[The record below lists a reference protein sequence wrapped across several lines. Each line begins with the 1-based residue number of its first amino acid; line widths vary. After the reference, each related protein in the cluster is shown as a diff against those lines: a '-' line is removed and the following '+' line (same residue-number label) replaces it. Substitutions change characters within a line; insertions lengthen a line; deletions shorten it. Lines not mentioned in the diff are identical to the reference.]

1 MKPSTTWTSICAG
14 KLEPSGLGQ
23 EIVPVPVLAEA
34 EPELSVPVLEQS
46 SGWLEMAAS
55 SSAHPPG
62 ALTVSELM
70 LEGLSNLSRVQ
81 VCLLSSRLK
90 MNKRSSPPMI
100 QHALYPAEPASEL
113 LPSNAECEHEPQ
125 SAIARAAAKRFKEL
139 SDLPSRSSVGAED
152 DALLPRTFFAV
163 SLHQV

>member
-1 MKPSTTWTSICAG
+1 M
-14 KLEPSGLGQ
+14 
-23 EIVPVPVLAEA
+23 VPVPVLAEA

-55 SSAHPPG
+55 STPQPSG
-62 ALTVSELM
+62 ALTASELM
-70 LEGLSNLSRVQ
+70 LEGLSNPTRVQ
-81 VCLLSSRLK
+81 ICLLSSRLK

-139 SDLPSRSSVGAED
+139 SDLPAR
-152 DALLPRTFFAV
+152 
-163 SLHQV
+163 

>member
-1 MKPSTTWTSICAG
+1 M
-14 KLEPSGLGQ
+14 
-23 EIVPVPVLAEA
+23 VPVPVLAEA

-55 SSAHPPG
+55 STPQPSG

-70 LEGLSNLSRVQ
+70 LEGLSNLTRVQ
-81 VCLLSSRLK
+81 ICLPSSRLN

-100 QHALYPAEPASEL
+100 QHALYPVEPASAL

-139 SDLPSRSSVGAED
+139 SDLPAR
-152 DALLPRTFFAV
+152 
-163 SLHQV
+163 